1 MASTMVSSSV
11 KDHSINQE
19 SLLQTEIQSLSK
31 SAAQSFNNDDVS
43 QALSMFK
50 KAFLLSCKLAQ
61 KQTQNACL
69 FNLGAAYI
77 SAGKPQKGLKC
88 LIRSK
93 AEGLEEKDASLY
105 FNIAAAYDEMKEPLK
120 AMKFYEKAIKSYE
133 ISDISNIAD
142 ALIKLSYCFVAIG
155 NLPSAVHTFRLA
167 GQSYQKLKKTED
179 AAMAVREA
187 ANYMIQ
193 SQKFSKLEVLST
205 LNTCV
210 QICTGV
216 TDKSLLGKLYNHIG
230 LHYAEMK
237 CFDQARQCF
246 AESLDTCKGTSFS
259 IRKMAVLLQNLG
271 AVDNALGQYETSLR
285 CHAEAADMYGA
296 LEERHAQGQC
306 LCNLAFAYSQLKNYN
321 MAEFYYQQ
329 ALCAFSDVG
338 EIHGQWQACEG
349 LGATHFSLGNKDQAI
364 SYYKQALSLFGKSKE
379 TSDILRERILGK
391 LVHAI
396 EQKATHQHPVE
407 RVFLEQRSH
416 NEQPPAEPSD
426 YKNRKRSAHGKMHSS
441 ELYTAD

>member
-11 KDHSINQE
+11 KDDSFNQE
-19 SLLQTEIQSLSK
+19 LLIQTEIQSLSK
-31 SAAQSFNNDDVS
+31 SAAQSFDNDDIS
-43 QALSMFK
+43 QALRMFK
-50 KAFLLSCKLAQ
+50 TAFLLSCKLTE
-61 KQTQNACL
+61 KQTQKACL

-88 LIRSK
+88 LLKSK
-93 AEGLEEKDASLY
+93 AEGSEATDASLY
-105 FNIAAAYDEMKEPLK
+105 FNIAAAYDEMKEPTK
-120 AMKFYEKAIKSYE
+120 AVKFYEKAIKSYGLSE
-133 ISDISNIAD
+133 INNIAD
-142 ALIKLSYCFVAIG
+142 ALIKLSYCSVVTG
-155 NLPSAVHTFRLA
+155 NLPSAAHTFKLA
-167 GQSYQKLKKTED
+167 GQAYQKLKKTDD
-179 AAMAVREA
+179 AVMAMREA

-205 LNTCV
+205 LNICV
-210 QICTGV
+210 QLCAGV

-237 CFDQARQCF
+237 CFGQARQCF

-259 IRKMAVLLQNLG
+259 IRKKAVLLQNLG
-271 AVDNALGQYETSLR
+271 AIDNALGQYETSLR
-285 CHAEAADMYGA
+285 CHAEAADMYGT
-296 LEERHAQGQC
+296 LGERHAQGQC

-349 LGATHFSLGNKDQAI
+349 LGAIHFCLGNKDQAI

-391 LVHAI
+391 LVHVI
-396 EQKATHQHPVE
+396 EQKAMHQHPVSCGKSIPGTKAAIF
-407 RVFLEQRSH
+407 VFFFTYFK
-416 NEQPPAEPSD
+416 AKF
-426 YKNRKRSAHGKMHSS
+426 YKKTIWKKNI
-441 ELYTAD
+441 